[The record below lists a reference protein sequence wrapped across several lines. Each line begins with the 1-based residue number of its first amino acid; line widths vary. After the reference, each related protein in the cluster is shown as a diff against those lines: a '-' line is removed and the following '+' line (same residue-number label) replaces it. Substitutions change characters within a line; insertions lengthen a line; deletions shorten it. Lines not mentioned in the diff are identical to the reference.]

1 MILGG
6 IILWIYC
13 FLVRKIKI
21 QHTKFSSK
29 QLLRQSKKMYETRN
43 FTTTVQIQPSLSYQT
58 EIKHTTLAIPNP
70 KTVFAIAS
78 FKKQKNLLEKSGNIG
93 SLVDEKTSQT
103 TAKPST
109 SAWQRRA
116 NRVFRNAALGITVPS
131 TWMMGLQ
138 IVLMALPN
146 GDTKSIDI
154 AVVTLLSAFSLGT
167 PYCTRFCLFSA

>member
-1 MILGG
+1 M
-6 IILWIYC
+6 
-13 FLVRKIKI
+13 RKIKI

-29 QLLRQSKKMYETRN
+29 QSLRQSKKIYKTRN

-58 EIKHTTLAIPNP
+58 EIKHTTLAIPSP

-78 FKKQKNLLEKSGNIG
+78 FQKQKNPLEKSGNIG

-116 NRVFRNAALGITVPS
+116 NRVLRNVALCITVSS
-131 TWMMGLQ
+131 TLMMGLQ

-146 GDTKSIDI
+146 GDTKSKDI
-154 AVVTLLSAFSLGT
+154 AVVTLLSAFSLGP

>member
-1 MILGG
+1 M
-6 IILWIYC
+6 
-13 FLVRKIKI
+13 REIKI

-29 QLLRQSKKMYETRN
+29 QSLRQPKKIYETRN

-78 FKKQKNLLEKSGNIG
+78 FQKQKKSFRKIG
-93 SLVDEKTSQT
+93 KYRITGGREDISNQ
-103 TAKPST
+103 AKPST

-131 TWMMGLQ
+131 TLMMGLQ

-154 AVVTLLSAFSLGT
+154 AVVTLLSAFSLGL

>member
-1 MILGG
+1 M
-6 IILWIYC
+6 
-13 FLVRKIKI
+13 RKIKI

-29 QLLRQSKKMYETRN
+29 QSLRQSKKIYETKN

-78 FKKQKNLLEKSGNIG
+78 FQKQKNLLEKSGNIG
-93 SLVDEKTSQT
+93 SLVDEKTSPT

-131 TWMMGLQ
+131 TLMMGLQ

-154 AVVTLLSAFSLGT
+154 AVVTLLSAFSLGP

>member
-1 MILGG
+1 M
-6 IILWIYC
+6 
-13 FLVRKIKI
+13 RKIKI
-21 QHTKFSSK
+21 QHTQFSSK
-29 QLLRQSKKMYETRN
+29 QSLRQSKKIYKTRN

-58 EIKHTTLAIPNP
+58 EMKLTTLAIPNP
-70 KTVFAIAS
+70 KTAFAIAS
-78 FKKQKNLLEKSGNIG
+78 FQKKIFQKNREISDHWWTK
-93 SLVDEKTSQT
+93 KTSQT
-103 TAKPST
+103 TAKLST

-131 TWMMGLQ
+131 TLMMGLQ

-154 AVVTLLSAFSLGT
+154 AVVTLLSAFSLGP